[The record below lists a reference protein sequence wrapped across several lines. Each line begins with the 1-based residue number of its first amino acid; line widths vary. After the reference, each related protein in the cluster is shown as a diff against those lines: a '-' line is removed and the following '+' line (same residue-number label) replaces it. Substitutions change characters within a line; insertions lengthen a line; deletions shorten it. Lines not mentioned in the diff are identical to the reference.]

1 MEMFVCNRVLLDPG
15 EEAFAGPIQHNQT
28 PKTRLCLSV
37 PARVKQSL
45 RFASKTLIEHSVRM
59 RPMPA
64 SRNLSQRVLFLCSSM
79 HFRANASESLATR
92 NGLPSC
98 QPSCDASIDGA
109 ASGAPRA
116 AASWTL

>member
-1 MEMFVCNRVLLDPG
+1 MEVFVCNRVLLDPR

-37 PARVKQSL
+37 PPRVKQSFT
-45 RFASKTLIEHSVRM
+45 FASKTLIEDSVRM

-64 SRNLSQRVLFLCSSM
+64 SRSLSQRTLFLCSSM

-98 QPSCDASIDGA
+98 QPSCDASIGVETI
-109 ASGAPRA
+109 GTPRA